1 MILKALLSRISY
13 NSQKFEILL
22 FLCTNLSIID
32 LFPVFCSTA
41 CSQCYSLVGRQYQE
55 AVSLYIHLINVIN
68 KLEEGD
74 SDTSTLLLDPQIIHS
89 IAGYRS
95 VLEQQLRS
103 AVVLLERETN
113 ATSILNVMLT
123 SLENMTR
130 QSEQLRKVIRSAG
143 MSAEDSER
151 FVTLS
156 GEILANL
163 TNTVRFIEQSLR
175 ESGDLLMT
183 IEGTYEDTVDNLDML
198 IALANEINTTSHN
211 QYEQAMEI
219 FSNATDALDRA
230 IRAYRMLC
238 NAWDL
243 QNATFDVLNRLD
255 VDKLTSSLRTAQIS
269 FGDASADVPGILRQ
283 ALRFLNELESVPVSD
298 FEIPSFRIQLD
309 NLHHRQ
315 NVTQTNASTLDSQND
330 KLYADAQLLKTQADH
345 LLNRSIELDRLAK
358 VLLMR
363 THVARATARRGY
375 EVGQSSINETEALLD
390 ESKRILMNISEFQ
403 SNLRKL
409 LSLLKNAT
417 NYTHTALNQS
427 NKAQETITLIET
439 VMADAISTIGRAA
452 NFSQSALQRASDAN
466 TQATETLDATKQL
479 LTRSEEL
486 KNMTTEADLRLKAV
500 DQRVLNDES
509 TISHLNLTAVDL
521 EKFGQ
526 EVATRLVMVTNIIDG
541 LSQQY
546 NRIPFVASSDIDLLS
561 GDISAAEKLV
571 NNIEEDLNQLR
582 IRQQGLDKTTEE
594 MEGKYELLKQ
604 HRQLLRKIRDGMV
617 VLDCGGLE

>member
-1 MILKALLSRISY
+1 MCEFVHHHLSV
-13 NSQKFEILL
+13 L
-22 FLCTNLSIID
+22 
-32 LFPVFCSTA
+32 CSTA

-68 KLEEGD
+68 KLEEGH

-89 IAGYRS
+89 IAEYRS

-103 AVVLLERETN
+103 AMVLLERENN
-113 ATSILNVMLT
+113 ATSILNVMLS

-130 QSEQLRKVIRSAG
+130 QSNHLQTVIRSAG

-156 GEILANL
+156 REILANL

-175 ESGDLLMT
+175 ESEDLLMT
-183 IEGTYEDTVDNLDML
+183 IDGTYNDTDNNLNML
-198 IALANEINTTSHN
+198 KELANEINTTSHN
-211 QYEQAMEI
+211 QHEQARQI
-219 FSNATDALDRA
+219 FSDATDALDKA
-230 IRAYRMLC
+230 IQAYRMLC

-255 VDKLTSSLRTAQIS
+255 VDKLTSSLKTAEIS
-269 FGDASADVPGILRQ
+269 FRDASAEIPGILRQ

-309 NLHHRQ
+309 NLHYRQ
-315 NVTQTNASTLDSQND
+315 NVTQTNASTLDSQNS
-330 KLYADAQLLKTQADH
+330 KLYADTQLLKAQADY

-358 VLLMR
+358 ELLMR
-363 THVARATARRGY
+363 TYVARATARRGY
-375 EVGQSSINETEALLD
+375 DVGQSSINETEALLS
-390 ESKRILMNISEFQ
+390 ESKQILMNIIEFQ
-403 SNLRKL
+403 NNLRKL
-409 LSLLKNAT
+409 LSQLENAR

-427 NKAQETITLIET
+427 NEAQELITLIET
-439 VMADAISTIGRAA
+439 IMADAISTIGRAA

-466 TQATETLDATKQL
+466 TQATETLLATRQL

-486 KNMTTEADLRLKAV
+486 KRRTREADVRLKVV
-500 DQRVLNDES
+500 DQRVLNDRS

-526 EVATRLVMVTNIIDG
+526 EVASRLVMVTNIIDG

-561 GDISAAEKLV
+561 GDVSAAENLV
-571 NNIEEDLNQLR
+571 NKIEEDLNQLR
-582 IRQQGLDKTTEE
+582 VRQQALDKTTEE

>member
-1 MILKALLSRISY
+1 MCDIVHHH
-13 NSQKFEILL
+13 
-22 FLCTNLSIID
+22 LSI
-32 LFPVFCSTA
+32 LCSTA

-68 KLEEGD
+68 KLEEGH

-89 IAGYRS
+89 IAEYRS

-103 AVVLLERETN
+103 AVVLLERENN
-113 ATSILNVMLT
+113 ATSILNVMLS

-130 QSEQLRKVIRSAG
+130 QSNHLQTVIRSAG

-156 GEILANL
+156 REILANL

-175 ESGDLLMT
+175 ESEDLLMT
-183 IEGTYEDTVDNLDML
+183 IDGTYNDTDNNLNML
-198 IALANEINTTSHN
+198 KELANEINTTSHN
-211 QYEQAMEI
+211 QHEQARQI
-219 FSNATDALDRA
+219 FSDATDALDKA
-230 IRAYRMLC
+230 IQAYRMLC

-255 VDKLTSSLRTAQIS
+255 VDKLTSSLKTAEIY
-269 FGDASADVPGILRQ
+269 FRYASAEIPGILRQ

-309 NLHHRQ
+309 NLHYRQ
-315 NVTQTNASTLDSQND
+315 NVTLTNASTLDSQNS
-330 KLYADAQLLKTQADH
+330 KLYADTQLLKAQADH

-358 VLLMR
+358 ELLMR
-363 THVARATARRGY
+363 TYVARATARRGY
-375 EVGQSSINETEALLD
+375 DVGQSSINETEALL
-390 ESKRILMNISEFQ
+390 SKSKQILMNIIEFQ
-403 SNLRKL
+403 TNLRKL
-409 LSLLKNAT
+409 LTQLKNAR

-427 NKAQETITLIET
+427 NEAQELITLIET
-439 VMADAISTIGRAA
+439 IMADAISTIGRAA

-466 TQATETLDATKQL
+466 TQATETLLATRQL

-486 KNMTTEADLRLKAV
+486 KRSTKEADVRLKVV
-500 DQRVLNDES
+500 DQRVLNDRS

-526 EVATRLVMVTNIIDG
+526 EVASRLVMVTNIIDG

-561 GDISAAEKLV
+561 GDVSAAEKLV
-571 NNIEEDLNQLR
+571 NKIEEDLNQLR
-582 IRQQGLDKTTEE
+582 VRQQGLDKTTEE
-594 MEGKYELLKQ
+594 MERKYELLKQ